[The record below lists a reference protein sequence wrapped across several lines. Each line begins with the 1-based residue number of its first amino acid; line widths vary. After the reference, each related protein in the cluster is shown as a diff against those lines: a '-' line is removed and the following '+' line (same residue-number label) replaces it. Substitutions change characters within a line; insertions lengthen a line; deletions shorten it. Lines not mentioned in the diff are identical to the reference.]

1 MTTHGFICGNS
12 LDAEINK
19 NIDLILTSPPYP
31 MIEMWDQCFV
41 EQNPEIAD
49 HLAKGNGII
58 AWTLM
63 TKVLEEIITKSTT
76 YLNPGGFLII
86 NIGDATRTLN
96 NFALYPTH
104 SLLDYHCVKTLGL
117 TRLPCILW
125 SKPSN
130 KPNKYMGS
138 GMLPGGAYA
147 TLEHEYI
154 LIYRKGNKRE
164 FDKENRRKSAFFWEE
179 RNKWFSDNWSILG
192 ANQKLN
198 LVREKSAA
206 FPHELA
212 YRLIAMYTCYDDV
225 VLDPFSGIGTTCLAA
240 MHLNRNSIGIE
251 SHRLLVD
258 QSLKRLLA
266 SKDFCNGYT
275 RERLTRHI
283 QFVNHSN
290 KKHIHINKHYGFKVM
305 TKHEESI
312 IFKEITEIQQSED
325 SILCNAIDMNP

>member
-1 MTTHGFICGNS
+1 
-12 LDAEINK
+12 
-19 NIDLILTSPPYP
+19 
-31 MIEMWDQCFV
+31 
-41 EQNPEIAD
+41 
-49 HLAKGNGII
+49 
-58 AWTLM
+58 
-63 TKVLEEIITKSTT
+63 
-76 YLNPGGFLII
+76 
-86 NIGDATRTLN
+86 
-96 NFALYPTH
+96 
-104 SLLDYHCVKTLGL
+104 
-117 TRLPCILW
+117 
-125 SKPSN
+125 
-130 KPNKYMGS
+130 
-138 GMLPGGAYA
+138 
-147 TLEHEYI
+147 
-154 LIYRKGNKRE
+154 
-164 FDKENRRKSAFFWEE
+164 
-179 RNKWFSDNWSILG
+179 
-192 ANQKLN
+192 
-198 LVREKSAA
+198 
-206 FPHELA
+206 
-212 YRLIAMYTCYDDV
+212 MYTCYDDV